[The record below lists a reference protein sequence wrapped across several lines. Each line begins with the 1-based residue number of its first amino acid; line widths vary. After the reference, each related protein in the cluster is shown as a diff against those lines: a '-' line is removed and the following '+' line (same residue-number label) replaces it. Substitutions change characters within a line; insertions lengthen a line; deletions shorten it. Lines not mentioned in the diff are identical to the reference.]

1 MKVSIIT
8 AYYKGREYLDDY
20 IKMIRRNVK
29 NMSEEDSLEVI
40 LVNDCPEDKL
50 TMSDIPSTSKGV
62 DASGLTIRILT
73 NKENMGIHAS
83 RERGLKASTGDYV
96 IFLDQD
102 DLLSKSAVK
111 TFIMN
116 AETGGDVLVSNA
128 LLEQAPGSEHRY
140 LKWYRSDYHT
150 KMIGDINCYL
160 DVGIQIISPGQCLIR
175 KGAIPIAWTEYICKK
190 NGADD
195 YFLWLLMLSLGA
207 EFKYI
212 NKPLYLH
219 KYTGD
224 NLSADTTVTD
234 DSTIEF
240 AEYLKEIEYFPNE
253 YVRRLRSMVEYKAR
267 FREDDSVGKIIDSFY
282 NYDILKANIEYKI
295 RTRTPLGFNR

>member
-8 AYYKGREYLDDY
+8 AYYQGREYLDDY
-20 IKMIRRNVK
+20 IKMIRRNLK
-29 NMSEEDSLEVI
+29 NMNADDSLEVI
-40 LVNDCPEDKL
+40 LVNDCPSDKL
-50 TMSDIPSTSKGV
+50 SMADISSTPKGV
-62 DASGLTIRILT
+62 DDSGLTIRLLI

-83 RERGLKASTGDYV
+83 RVRGLKSSTGDYV

-102 DLLSKSAVK
+102 DLLSKYAVK
-111 TFIMN
+111 TFLEK
-116 AETGGDVLVSNA
+116 AKDGGDVIVSNA
-128 LLEQAPGSEHRY
+128 LLEQAPGNEHRY
-140 LKWYRSDYHT
+140 LKWYRSKYHT
-150 KMIGDINCYL
+150 AMIGNIDCYL

-207 EFKYI
+207 EFKYV

-224 NLSADTTVTD
+224 NLSADTRVTD

-240 AEYLKEIEYFPNE
+240 AEYLKEIEYFPKE
-253 YVRRLRSMVEYKAR
+253 YVRRLRGMVEYKAR

-282 NYDILKANIEYKI
+282 NRDILRTNVMYKI
-295 RTRTPLGFNR
+295 MTRTPLGFNR